1 MAAGVFRCGP
11 TAGAR
16 PKKAPIP
23 RGAAP
28 AFAPAVSCRL
38 TCLYDA
44 GVRLFRCRSP
54 PPSRSALYTR
64 WTIGRVV
71 MEVNL
76 RKLYPTL
83 YSSDVFVEVSD
94 EVFEAIRAFERAE
107 AAWQRRKYRYRA
119 QYSLDYGN
127 GIENDLLL
135 WPETPE
141 EAFEAKMMRR
151 EIFEALH
158 ALPAAQ
164 KLRVYARY
172 FLEEKPRQIARRE
185 GVHPSRVYTSLKSG
199 LRTLR
204 RKLAHLARRPP
215 VSSTLP

>member
-1 MAAGVFRCGP
+1 
-11 TAGAR
+11 
-16 PKKAPIP
+16 
-23 RGAAP
+23 
-28 AFAPAVSCRL
+28 
-38 TCLYDA
+38 
-44 GVRLFRCRSP
+44 
-54 PPSRSALYTR
+54 
-64 WTIGRVV
+64 

-151 EIFEALH
+151 EIFEALFPGGKAPADRPSGGRASQPGLH
-158 ALPAAQ
+158 KPAKRPAHPAQEAGPSGTPPACQFYPTITAPRMQCLSPAAGW
-164 KLRVYARY
+164 Y
-172 FLEEKPRQIARRE
+172 FLASGNQNHRL
-185 GVHPSRVYTSLKSG
+185 SRWFE
-199 LRTLR
+199 
-204 RKLAHLARRPP
+204 
-215 VSSTLP
+215 

>member
-1 MAAGVFRCGP
+1 
-11 TAGAR
+11 
-16 PKKAPIP
+16 
-23 RGAAP
+23 
-28 AFAPAVSCRL
+28 
-38 TCLYDA
+38 
-44 GVRLFRCRSP
+44 
-54 PPSRSALYTR
+54 
-64 WTIGRVV
+64 

-83 YSSDVFVEVSD
+83 YSADVFVEVSD

-119 QYSLDYGN
+119 KYSLDYGN

-141 EAFEAKMMRR
+141 EAFVAKMM
-151 EIFEALH
+151 
-158 ALPAAQ
+158 
-164 KLRVYARY
+164 RVYARY

-185 GVHPSRVYTSLKSG
+185 GVHPSRVYTSLQSG

>member
-1 MAAGVFRCGP
+1 
-11 TAGAR
+11 
-16 PKKAPIP
+16 
-23 RGAAP
+23 
-28 AFAPAVSCRL
+28 
-38 TCLYDA
+38 
-44 GVRLFRCRSP
+44 
-54 PPSRSALYTR
+54 
-64 WTIGRVV
+64 

-83 YSSDVFVEVSD
+83 YSADVFVEVSD

-158 ALPAAQ
+158 ALPEPYKEVFSLRLFGELPFAQ
-164 KLRVYARY
+164 IGQLFGKTESWARVTYHRARLKLK
-172 FLEEKPRQIARRE
+172 EELQDEAE
-185 GVHPSRVYTSLKSG
+185 L
-199 LRTLR
+199 
-204 RKLAHLARRPP
+204 
-215 VSSTLP
+215 

>member
-1 MAAGVFRCGP
+1 
-11 TAGAR
+11 
-16 PKKAPIP
+16 
-23 RGAAP
+23 
-28 AFAPAVSCRL
+28 
-38 TCLYDA
+38 
-44 GVRLFRCRSP
+44 
-54 PPSRSALYTR
+54 
-64 WTIGRVV
+64 

-172 FLEEKPRQIARRE
+172 FLEEKPRQIARRVRNIGGGLHYVKAMGIALE
-185 GVHPSRVYTSLKSG
+185 ERNLAQVTMNLTDYTKSSIYSVFEMV
-199 LRTLR
+199 
-204 RKLAHLARRPP
+204 KMEARRYGVRVVGSEVVGIVPMKALLDCAEYYLQIEDFS
-215 VSSTLP
+215 VEQVLEFHL

>member
-1 MAAGVFRCGP
+1 
-11 TAGAR
+11 
-16 PKKAPIP
+16 
-23 RGAAP
+23 
-28 AFAPAVSCRL
+28 
-38 TCLYDA
+38 
-44 GVRLFRCRSP
+44 
-54 PPSRSALYTR
+54 
-64 WTIGRVV
+64 

-83 YSSDVFVEVSD
+83 YSADIFVEVSD
-94 EVFEAIRAFERAE
+94 EVFEAIRAFECAE

-119 QYSLDYGN
+119 QYSLDHGN
-127 GIENDLLL
+127 GLENDLLF

-151 EIFEALH
+151 EIFDALH

-185 GVHPSRVYTSLKSG
+185 GVQPSRVYASLQSG
-199 LRTLR
+199 LRALR
-204 RKLAHLARRPP
+204 RKLAHLARRP
-215 VSSTLP
+215 

>member
-1 MAAGVFRCGP
+1 
-11 TAGAR
+11 
-16 PKKAPIP
+16 
-23 RGAAP
+23 
-28 AFAPAVSCRL
+28 
-38 TCLYDA
+38 
-44 GVRLFRCRSP
+44 
-54 PPSRSALYTR
+54 
-64 WTIGRVV
+64 

-94 EVFEAIRAFERAE
+94 EVYEAIRAFERAE

-185 GVHPSRVYTSLKSG
+185 GVHPSRVYTSLQSG

>member
-1 MAAGVFRCGP
+1 
-11 TAGAR
+11 
-16 PKKAPIP
+16 
-23 RGAAP
+23 
-28 AFAPAVSCRL
+28 
-38 TCLYDA
+38 
-44 GVRLFRCRSP
+44 
-54 PPSRSALYTR
+54 
-64 WTIGRVV
+64 

-83 YSSDVFVEVSD
+83 YSADVFVEVSD

-151 EIFEALH
+151 EIFDALH

-185 GVHPSRVYTSLKSG
+185 GVHPSRVYTSLQSG
-199 LRTLR
+199 LRTLS